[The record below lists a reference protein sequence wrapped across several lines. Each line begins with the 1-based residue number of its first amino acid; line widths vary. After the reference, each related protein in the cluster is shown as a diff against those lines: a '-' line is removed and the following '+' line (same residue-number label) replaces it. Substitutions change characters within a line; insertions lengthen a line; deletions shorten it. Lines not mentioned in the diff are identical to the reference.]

1 MKNYQSAISFGII
14 GLGRFGSA
22 LAISLAEAGFEVLA
36 LDQNEKKIRNMQ
48 NIVSQAMVVEDLDK
62 STLKEAGIQN
72 CETVI
77 VCVGEEQQVSI
88 ITTLNVVELGVPR
101 IISKAVSMEHGRVLS
116 KIGADVI
123 YPERQQALRL
133 AQILTSSR
141 AIDGFELSDEFKITE
156 FQLTEVFDHVKISD
170 ADFRGNFGLN
180 IIAIINEVDIIVEI
194 DPSFVLKQNMRIV
207 VIGKKDNMKK
217 LENKL
222 SD

>member
-1 MKNYQSAISFGII
+1 MKNYQSAITFGII

-22 LAISLAEAGFEVLA
+22 LAMSLAEAGFEVLA

-48 NIVSQAMVVEDLDK
+48 NVVSQAIVVDDLDK
-62 STLKEAGIQN
+62 ATLKEAGIQN

-101 IISKAVSMEHGRVLS
+101 VISKAVSMEHGRVLA
-116 KIGADVI
+116 KIGAEVI

-141 AIDGFELSDEFKITE
+141 AIDGFELSEGFKITE
-156 FQLTEVFDHVKISD
+156 FKLSLAFDNVSIAE
-170 ADFRGNFGLN
+170 ADFRGKYGLN
-180 IIAIINEVDIIVEI
+180 IIAIIDEIQIMVEI
-194 DPSFVLKQNMRIV
+194 DPAFVLKKNMRIV
-207 VIGKKDNMKK
+207 VIGKQENMKK
-217 LENKL
+217 LEDKL
-222 SD
+222 DH